1 MNPAFLWLPLLAISA
16 HLCEEFLWPGGFIEW
31 YRHYPPGFVAAVS
44 ARFIVIINIIFVAFA
59 VTPPLLGPSPQAWG
73 SWVVVACIAAINGL
87 FHVVAT
93 VRGRKYSPGVITGAL
108 LYVPLAVI
116 GIIRLHQQGLVSTG
130 TVAQGV
136 IIAGVYQLWS
146 TRKHRRASVAV
157 AR

>member
-1 MNPAFLWLPLLAISA
+1 MVPALSTWICRSS
-16 HLCEEFLWPGGFIEW
+16 
-31 YRHYPPGFVAAVS
+31 VS
-44 ARFIVIINIIFVAFA
+44 AVHRHHQHHLRRLRGYATIAGTVAPG
-59 VTPPLLGPSPQAWG
+59 VGK
-73 SWVVVACIAAINGL
+73 WVVVACIAAINGL
-87 FHVVAT
+87 FHVVAA

-146 TRKHRRASVAV
+146 SRKHRRASVAV